1 MTNNVYP
8 KINRIMTAN
17 LNSEGG
23 DHAELLKIYK
33 NFMNDKVDFI
43 SEFYPDKGCSSGKDY
58 DLSRYILRIE
68 HEWYFTTIY

>member
-1 MTNNVYP
+1 
-8 KINRIMTAN
+8 MTAN

-43 SEFYPDKGCSSGKDY
+43 SEFYPDKECSSGKDY

>member
-1 MTNNVYP
+1 
-8 KINRIMTAN
+8 MTAN

-58 DLSRYILRIE
+58 DLSRYLMVLRI
-68 HEWYFTTIY
+68 